1 MRYEHTLPF
10 KRLNNEISGGIK
22 QEFTKDQLRALE
34 MTLDVA
40 NQRCHSAD
48 KEPSV
53 SLAMSL
59 NPEHIM
65 LGSDG
70 WLLAYINPAFMGT
83 DCGFRLAL
91 GIRYSG

>member
-1 MRYEHTLPF
+1 M
-10 KRLNNEISGGIK
+10 
-22 QEFTKDQLRALE
+22 QDQLRALE

-53 SLAMSL
+53 SLVMSL

-83 DCGFRLAL
+83 DCEFRLAL
-91 GIRYSG
+91 GIRSSG